1 MAKCFQQKIKTM
13 TSTPVL
19 PVHTATKVLGG
30 IITVIDQT

>member
-1 MAKCFQQKIKTM
+1 MVKRFQQKIKIM
-13 TSTPVL
+13 TSTILL